1 MILMTVLS
9 YLPILLALA
18 GSTPPKTMK
27 PATTL
32 KTLTACVAATQADVE
47 EALGRTLA
55 RGKEQT
61 DAVQSS
67 CDYAAGDGQVTVTI
81 RKSGV
86 KLDIPAQIADLKAAM
101 PEGRIRELPG
111 VGRQAF
117 FMDLAGAGTQ
127 LHVIRGDGD
136 YVLVSVLGL
145 GEPEDVAKMAEKIAR
160 KVLDRF

>member
-1 MILMTVLS
+1 MTAFS
-9 YLPILLALA
+9 YLPVLLALA
-18 GSTPPKTMK
+18 GSTPAKTIKPVAAMK
-27 PATTL
+27 TV
-32 KTLTACVAATQADVE
+32 TACIAATQADVE
-47 EALGRTLA
+47 DALGRTLA

-81 RKSGV
+81 RRSGV
-86 KLDIPAQIADLKAAM
+86 KLDVPAQIADLKAAI
-101 PEGRIRELPG
+101 PQGRIRELPG

-117 FMDLAGAGTQ
+117 FMDLSGAGTQ

-145 GEPEDVAKMAEKIAR
+145 GEPEDVAKAAEKIAR